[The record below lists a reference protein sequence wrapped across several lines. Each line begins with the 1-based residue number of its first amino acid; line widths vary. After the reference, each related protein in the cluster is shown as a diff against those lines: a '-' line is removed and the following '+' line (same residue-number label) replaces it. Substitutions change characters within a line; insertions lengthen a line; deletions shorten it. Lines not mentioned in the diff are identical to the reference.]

1 MKIHKR
7 NISKPVLFLT
17 ASLMACQPVSAL
29 AVTFSD
35 LDNVPWPG
43 AETPIQKAADLGLMV
58 GETQD
63 GKTVFRPK
71 DNVSLCEMAQLAYKL
86 TVNTG
91 KFTPDS
97 SVTEKWTSTLQTYN
111 IPDWAYPAMA
121 YCLEKNI
128 IAVAD
133 LSGFMQDNSPAP
145 ASREKAVEILG
156 RALVAAVP
164 SFSASGSTSFGD
176 NDAIA
181 ESARPYAALLAQEK
195 IVNGDSEGNFNPK
208 RVLNRTETA
217 VLVSNLHTLLSNAAA
232 APASSTLEGV
242 ISGLTNFYVNFKD
255 SNSYYYFAEN
265 PEIKLNGKT
274 VEMPELTALLVDGP
288 EMNATLTLNG
298 SGRIT
303 AISVKAETPDELT
316 GIITEFSSSSITIG
330 SKTYSIKDSEGLRIT
345 LDNTIR
351 KFNYLMDTYKDGVTL
366 SATVTL
372 NTDNRVSKIDAKT
385 ISSNAKKG
393 KITHLSKDEIELDN
407 EKSKTFDIKDTD
419 TLAVVIDGSN
429 KVFDDLMDL
438 YKEDET
444 ISATLTVDSS
454 NHVTKIVA
462 VSAKKSSSNKG
473 VISSLSKS
481 KLKLKGNDEE
491 FTIKAAT
498 SIDIDIEDGTK
509 ESKIKSWED
518 LETAVKEKKELTVT
532 VTMNNGSVS
541 KITGEVTA
549 VKGTLSGYSQK
560 DIDIV
565 SSEENRY
572 TYVFADKVIVENSEI
587 NANNLDALLT
597 WMDEYFKKGDNIKA
611 TLTLRDG
618 CVTRIDN

>member
-1 MKIHKR
+1 MKIHKK
-7 NISKPVLFLT
+7 NISKPILFLT

-35 LDNVPWPG
+35 LNNVPWPG
-43 AETPIQKAADLGLMV
+43 AEISIQKAADLGLMV

-63 GKTVFRPK
+63 GKTIFRPK
-71 DNVSLCEMAQLAYKL
+71 DKVSLCEMAQLAYKL

-91 KFTPDS
+91 KFTPAS
-97 SVTEKWTSTLQTYN
+97 SITEKWTTTMQTYK
-111 IPDWAYPAMA
+111 IPDWAYPALA

-128 IAVAD
+128 VSVAD
-133 LSGFMQDNSPAP
+133 LGNFMQNNSPAP
-145 ASREKAVEILG
+145 ASRENAVEILG

-164 SFSASGSTSFGD
+164 SFSASGSASFGD
-176 NDAIA
+176 NAAIA
-181 ESARPYAALLAQEK
+181 ESARPYVALLAQQK

-208 RVLNRTETA
+208 RELNRTETA
-217 VLVSNLHTLLSNAAA
+217 VLVSNLYTLLSNSAAT
-232 APASSTLEGV
+232 PSSSTLEGV

-274 VEMPELTALLVDGP
+274 AEMSELTALLVDGP

-298 SGRIT
+298 NNRIT
-303 AISVKAETPDELT
+303 SLSVKAETPDELT
-316 GIITEFSSSSITIG
+316 GIITEFSNSSITIG
-330 SKTYSIKDSEGLRIT
+330 SKTYSIKDNEGLRIT

-366 SATVTL
+366 SATITL
-372 NTDNRVSKIDAKT
+372 NTDNRVAKIDAKT

-393 KITHLSKDEIELDN
+393 KITHLSKNEIELDN
-407 EKSKTFDIKDTD
+407 EDSKTFDIEDTD

-438 YKEDET
+438 YKDDDAV
-444 ISATLTVDSS
+444 SATLTVNFS
-454 NHVTKIVA
+454 NQVTKIVA

-481 KLKLKGNDEE
+481 KLKLKGNDED
-491 FTIKAAT
+491 FKIKAAT

-509 ESKIKSWED
+509 EAKIKDWEG

-532 VTMNNGSVS
+532 VTMKNGSVS
-541 KITGEVTA
+541 KITGDVTA
-549 VKGTLSGYSQK
+549 VKGTLAGFSQK
-560 DIDIV
+560 DIDIL
-565 SSEENRY
+565 SNEDTRY
-572 TYVFADKVIVENSEI
+572 TYVFADKVIVNNSEI
-587 NANNLDALLT
+587 NATNLDALLD
-597 WMDEYFKKGDNIKA
+597 WMDEYFKKGDKIKA

-618 CVTRIDN
+618 CITRIDN